1 MPTSPDV
8 IIVLAEKLN
17 LKVIAEGVETEEQ
30 HQFLLNNGCQHFQGY
45 LFGRP
50 MPMDEFTARCR
61 QA

>member
-1 MPTSPDV
+1 V

-45 LFGRP
+45 LFAPIAHGRIHGALP
-50 MPMDEFTARCR
+50 AGLRPS
-61 QA
+61 